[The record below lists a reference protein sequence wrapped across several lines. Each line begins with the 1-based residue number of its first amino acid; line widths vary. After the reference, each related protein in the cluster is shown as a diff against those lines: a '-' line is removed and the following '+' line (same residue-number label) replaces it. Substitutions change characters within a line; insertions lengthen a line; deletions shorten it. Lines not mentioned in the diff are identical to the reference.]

1 TSTRCPSS
9 SRPACAARSLP
20 TTRRCSAPTSRP
32 TTTQPLASGSRRKP
46 HTRPARRERSA
57 TTRRRHVYA
66 TSAMPTTGR
75 YPRPAMARGA
85 AQAQR
90 KRAQQDVKQKKKAK
104 AAPSWEEQL
113 FFSRLRRHAK
123 IAYVLLAVVFAGGFV
138 FLGVGS
144 GSSGIG
150 DLLQGNFFG
159 NGGSSLSSQ
168 ISDKQQ
174 AIRQHPNDVTLYLDL
189 AGLYQTDGKEA
200 QALATLQN
208 AQKGAARNVHD
219 LNRMANIYS
228 AEAAREADRYQEL
241 LGVYSQN
248 PAAPP
253 GVDTSS
259 QLGQAITSDPYTQG
273 LQQQLNEAYTKATGA
288 FTKVEAIYKR
298 AAHAARATS

>member
-1 TSTRCPSS
+1 
-9 SRPACAARSLP
+9 
-20 TTRRCSAPTSRP
+20 
-32 TTTQPLASGSRRKP
+32 
-46 HTRPARRERSA
+46 
-57 TTRRRHVYA
+57 
-66 TSAMPTTGR
+66 
-75 YPRPAMARGA
+75 MARGA
-85 AQAQR
+85 AQAHR
-90 KRAQQDVKQKKKAK
+90 KRAQQDVKPKKK

-123 IAYVLLAVVFAGGFV
+123 IAYVLLAIVFAGGFV

-144 GSSGIG
+144 GSAGIG

-208 AQKGAARNVHD
+208 AQKVAPRNVD
-219 LNRMANIYS
+219 VLNRIAGIYS
-228 AEAAREADRYQEL
+228 AEAAREADRYQAL

-248 PAAPP
+248 AASPP

-288 FTKVEAIYKR
+288 FTKVEAVYKR
-298 AAHAARATS
+298 AADAAKGTSAEPTAILQWASAAQSANDVATAITAYKRFLKVDPENPNAPTVRQTLAQLQASAGAPQR